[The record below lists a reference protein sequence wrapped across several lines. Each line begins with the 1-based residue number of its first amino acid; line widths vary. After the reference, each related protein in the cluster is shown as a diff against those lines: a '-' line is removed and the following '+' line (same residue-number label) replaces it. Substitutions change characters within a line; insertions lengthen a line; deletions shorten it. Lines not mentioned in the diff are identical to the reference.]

1 MVPRAHGRGFEGE
14 GEDVRGEIA
23 SSTHTGQTL
32 EVVHEH
38 AEGGEFFRGDQSKH
52 GDPVEEDAV
61 HVTTVL
67 NECVI
72 GHVIRSAVALTV
84 RGHGAPGVRVPAV
97 DYRGKRV
104 R

>member
-1 MVPRAHGRGFEGE
+1 MRRGGK
-14 GEDVRGEIA
+14 
-23 SSTHTGQTL
+23 
-32 EVVHEH
+32 
-38 AEGGEFFRGDQSKH
+38 FFRGDQSKH
-52 GDPVEEDAV
+52 GDPVEENAV

-97 DYRGKRV
+97 DYRGNRV
-104 R
+104 L